1 MTENKRL
8 GKGLSSLLG
17 EKRIS
22 FLSNINTQTENEGVR
37 EISLELI
44 TRNENQPRKYFN
56 KEALEELATSIKEFG
71 ILQPIVVRKS
81 SIYDTKYEIISGER
95 RFRAS
100 KIAGLMKIP
109 AIIKDFD
116 DETTFSLSVIENI
129 QRQDLNVVEEA
140 MAYREFMDIYGFTQQ
155 KISDKI
161 GKSRS
166 HVANLLRLLTL
177 PEKILKY
184 LSEEKIDF
192 TNARAL
198 IGFEEAEKYIDYIVE
213 NSLTVKEINKIVKGE
228 VIIDLEEYEKQKNN
242 VSQETIPQENVSRET
257 ISETKQIKELLKAK
271 QKSFQERFG
280 FACKIIFNE
289 NKKSGSLTLKYKN
302 LEDLDNLLNKIK

>member
-1 MTENKRL
+1 MTDNKRL

-44 TRNENQPRKYFN
+44 TRNEHQPRKYFN

-71 ILQPIVVRKS
+71 ILQPIVLRKS
-81 SIYDTKYEIISGER
+81 IIYDNKYEIISGER

-100 KIAGLMKIP
+100 KIAGLIKIP

-140 MAYREFMDIYGFTQQ
+140 MAYKEFMDIYGFTQQ

-213 NSLTVKEINKIVKGE
+213 NNLTVKEINKIVKGE
-228 VIIDLEEYEKQKNN
+228 TVIDLEEYEKQKQNI
-242 VSQETIPQENVSRET
+242 SQETIIQENVSRET
-257 ISETKQIKELLKAK
+257 ISETKKIKELLKAK
-271 QKSFQERFG
+271 QKSFQERSG
-280 FACKIIFNE
+280 FDCKIIFNE